1 MSSEAK
7 FLLFPAAGRDC
18 AIAAERVAELT
29 PPAPVHVFPHGSG
42 EIAGVIL
49 RHGRVI
55 PLYQLARLLPAATD
69 DVSVA
74 APGEEAGGLAQYQVI
89 VVRQVAGAAEQA
101 AFTVDGA
108 CDLVTAELMP
118 AKSDSPAVMG
128 ELAWRGRTYT
138 AFNIDQLLA
147 AESEA

>member
-7 FLLFPAAGRDC
+7 FLLFQVAGQDC

-42 EIAGVIL
+42 EIAGVVL
-49 RHGRVI
+49 RHGWVV
-55 PLYQLARLLPAATD
+55 PLYQLARLLPTLAGSGSIA
-69 DVSVA
+69 VS
-74 APGEEAGGLAQYQVI
+74 GDEAGGTVQYQVI
-89 VVRQVAGAAEQA
+89 VIRESAGKPEQA
-101 AFTVDGA
+101 AFTVDGT
-108 CDLVTAELMP
+108 CDLVTAELTP

-128 ELAWRGRTYT
+128 ELEWRGRTYT
-138 AFNIDQLLA
+138 AFNVDQLLT